1 MSFHKLRRFLFW
13 GHLIMGV
20 SIGVLIL
27 ILAITGFLMSF
38 ETQIIGAV
46 ERSMVRQRANG
57 RGKVLAPESMMALI
71 QSSGIKGQ
79 PSSLN
84 YTNHPEDPVILLVD
98 RGNQQLFHPA
108 TAESLG
114 KGATGTRSF
123 FQTVLSI
130 HRWLTLSTP
139 RPESRKPVAE
149 AKRKPITWK
158 DIGGNL
164 QAAACLG
171 FLGLLTSGLL
181 LWIPKKLSRP
191 AFRSILLPNPR
202 LKGRARDWNW
212 HHLTGFWTAPLILAI
227 TLTGLIM
234 AYPWANQLLF
244 RTFGEQVPLKQGS
257 AGRSDQ
263 EKPPAAILT
272 TGLDRV
278 AEVARNEMPDWKAMS
293 LELPVNDSKP
303 YSVTVTDAGRGRP
316 DRRVELLIDR
326 QNFQILTREGFD
338 KLSPATRLRQLVRW
352 THTGEIGGVFGQLLA
367 ALACLATILL
377 VWTGYALT
385 WRRLIKNRSLHLK
398 GADRL

>member
-1 MSFHKLRRFLFW
+1 MSYHKLRRFLFW
-13 GHLIMGV
+13 GHLVVGV
-20 SIGVLIL
+20 TVGLLIL

-46 ERSMVRQRANG
+46 ERSMVRERTNG
-57 RGKVLAPESMMALI
+57 RSEVLAPESMMALI
-71 QSSGIKGQ
+71 ESSNIKGQ

-108 TAESLG
+108 SGEFLG
-114 KGATGTRSF
+114 KGATGTRTF

-130 HRWLTLSTP
+130 HRWLTFSTP
-139 RPESRKPVAE
+139 RPETRKPSDGTI
-149 AKRKPITWK
+149 RKPITWK
-158 DIGGNL
+158 EIGGNL

-191 AFRSILLPNPR
+191 AFKAVLLPNPR
-202 LKGRARDWNW
+202 LKGRARDWTW
-212 HHLTGFWTAPLILAI
+212 HNLTGFWAAPLIFAI

-244 RTFGEQVPLKQGS
+244 RTFGEQAPLKQGS

-278 AEVARNEMPDWKAMS
+278 AEVARSEMPDWKAMS

-316 DRRVELLIDR
+316 DRRVKLLIDR
-326 QNFQILTREGFD
+326 KNFQILTREGFD
-338 KLSPATRLRQLVRW
+338 KLSPATRLRQSIRW
-352 THTGEIGGVFGQLLA
+352 THTGEIGGLFGQLLA
-367 ALACLATILL
+367 ALTCLATMLL
-377 VWTGYALT
+377 IWTGYALT
-385 WRRLIKNRSLHLK
+385 WRRLIKNRGLPSK
-398 GADRL
+398 VAN